1 MQQGEAGF
9 TTNRV
14 AERSGFSIGTLYQYF
29 PNKQSLLRGLIEHE
43 RRRSMAQRQRFLRE
57 AKAQGL
63 SVQEVLRQYI
73 HSSIDEFGSGS
84 AAKRML
90 VQLAWRNDDQA
101 AFARALDDMAAFIL
115 ELLRGL
121 NDPALRA
128 PNEAQVYV
136 LTRAVMGAIRSASL
150 EGSAMLDAPE
160 FKDEMV
166 QLAWGMLRREPG

>member
-1 MQQGEAGF
+1 
-9 TTNRV
+9 
-14 AERSGFSIGTLYQYF
+14 
-29 PNKQSLLRGLIEHE
+29 
-43 RRRSMAQRQRFLRE
+43 
-57 AKAQGL
+57 
-63 SVQEVLRQYI
+63 
-73 HSSIDEFGSGS
+73 
-84 AAKRML
+84 
-90 VQLAWRNDDQA
+90 
-101 AFARALDDMAAFIL
+101 MAAFIL

-166 QLAWGMLRREPG
+166 KLAWGMLRREPG